1 MQRSALAS
9 SLSAFGIAAV
19 LLGASSAA
27 HGQNLSDRIKA
38 VAQNRQ
44 QAASRDSSK
53 SAMLG
58 ALLRTQ
64 VEVNFENTP
73 ARKAFEY
80 LQTAM
85 GVNLLVRYA
94 GEGGDI
100 GIDAD
105 QEIDLEI
112 TKIDALGAIERLC
125 EILGAEESCTWQLRD
140 GFIEIGP
147 KERLAAPSARYIK
160 MYPIQDLLFEPPSF
174 NNAPDFNLGAA
185 MSQGGSGSGG
195 GGSGGGGSGGGGG
208 GFGGGGGGGG
218 GMGGGGGGSGGGGG
232 GLIGDP
238 GEDPEQKTKEELATQ
253 IMTLIKELVEP
264 EGWIDNGGSWST
276 MQLYEGVLIIR
287 APDFV
292 HRQIDGYPFAPTG
305 ASAVSVSTA
314 ESRYVTFTPK
324 ISFAENLK
332 FRDVPVQGAVG
343 GNGTTGG
350 TP

>member
-44 QAASRDSSK
+44 QAASRDSGK

-195 GGSGGGGSGGGGG
+195 GGSGGGG
-208 GFGGGGGGGG
+208 
-218 GMGGGGGGSGGGGG
+218 G

-332 FRDVPVQGAVG
+332 FRDVPVQGAAG